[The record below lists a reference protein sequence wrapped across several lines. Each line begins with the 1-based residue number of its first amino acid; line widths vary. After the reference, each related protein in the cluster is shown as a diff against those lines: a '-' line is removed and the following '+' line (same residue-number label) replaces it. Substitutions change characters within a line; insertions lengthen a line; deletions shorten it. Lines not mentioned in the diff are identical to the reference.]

1 MPNEPRRWPHDTHE
15 KLHAAGYRLDKGPTG
30 EGDGIRPCKYP
41 PCEQRVIFYITPNG
55 KDMPFENIKTEAR
68 HLEPGG
74 IMVDPQTGQP
84 LLQPHAATC
93 VGYAKREADR
103 KAEKA
108 AAKK

>member
-1 MPNEPRRWPHDTHE
+1 MPNEPRHWPHDTHE

-30 EGDGIRPCKYP
+30 EGNGIKPCKYP

-55 KDMPFENIKTEAR
+55 KDMPFEEVAR
-68 HLEPGG
+68 AENTPEGLHAWKE
-74 IMVDPQTGQP
+74 
-84 LLQPHAATC
+84 LQPHAATC

>member
-30 EGDGIRPCKYP
+30 EGDGIKPCKYP

-55 KDMPFENIKTEAR
+55 KDMPFQKTGLSYGEGTFAQEI
-68 HLEPGG
+68 LE
-74 IMVDPQTGQP
+74 
-84 LLQPHAATC
+84 PHAATC
-93 VGYAKREADR
+93 PGYAKREADR